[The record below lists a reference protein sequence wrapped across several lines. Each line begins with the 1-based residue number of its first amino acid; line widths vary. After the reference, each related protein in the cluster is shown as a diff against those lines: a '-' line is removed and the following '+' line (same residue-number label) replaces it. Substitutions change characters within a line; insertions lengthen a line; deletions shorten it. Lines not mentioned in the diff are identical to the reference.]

1 MYMLQTPLHHCYL
14 ISSSDTSGCVEKIK
28 AELNEIY
35 SKRSESL
42 SFDADTVD
50 TLTIEMARNLRER
63 GQQKSSGEAFCVL
76 RGFDSIT
83 VEAQNALLKI
93 IESPAE
99 GIHFF
104 LITPQPGQL
113 LETIQSRV
121 LQIDGV
127 CESLDPEEVQELVA
141 GFTAADTLKKR
152 LDVLQAI
159 ETKPVLRKFVEL
171 ISETKLPRDNPDFGE
186 ALESV
191 ADWGRDAGAS
201 VKLLGQ
207 YLAVAADSSPKKQ

>member
-1 MYMLQTPLHHCYL
+1 MLQTPLHHCYL
-14 ISSSDTSGCVEKIK
+14 VSSSDTASCLEQIK
-28 AELNEIY
+28 SKLDEIY
-35 SKRSESL
+35 SQRSENL

-50 TLTIEMARNLRER
+50 TLTIEMARSLRER

-76 RGFDSIT
+76 RGFDTIT
-83 VEAQNALLKI
+83 IEAQNALLKI

-104 LITPQPGQL
+104 LVTPQPGQL

-121 LQIDGV
+121 LRVDDV
-127 CESLDPEEVQELVA
+127 CGSVHPEEVQELVDT
-141 GFTAADTLKKR
+141 FIAADSLKKR
-152 LDVLQAI
+152 LDILQSI
-159 ETKPVLRKFVEL
+159 ETKPVLRQFVQL
-171 ISETKLPRDNPDFGE
+171 ISQTKLPRENARFGE

-191 ADWGRDAGAS
+191 ADWGRDTGAS

-207 YLAVAADSSPKKQ
+207 YLATAADSSPKKQ